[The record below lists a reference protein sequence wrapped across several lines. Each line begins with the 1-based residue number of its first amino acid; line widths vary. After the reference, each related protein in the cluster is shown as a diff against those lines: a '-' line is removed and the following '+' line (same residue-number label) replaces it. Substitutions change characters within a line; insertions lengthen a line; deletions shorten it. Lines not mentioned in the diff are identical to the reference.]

1 MVIYVTSNS
10 FFSGHLGSTW
20 TGHRGL
26 LAKSMVSVGFGYF
39 LMFKPWEV
47 TNFTSYQFHQ
57 LAPKLEIASLSLI
70 PKNQQLKQAF
80 FACKYTLVPGI

>member
-1 MVIYVTSNS
+1 MSPLILFSLTFRLHLNRPPWPVGKVNG
-10 FFSGHLGSTW
+10 FSGL
-20 TGHRGL
+20 RL
-26 LAKSMVSVGFGYF
+26 LSNV
-39 LMFKPWEV
+39 KPWEV

-70 PKNQQLKQAF
+70 PKNHQLKQAF